1 MASPPNA
8 AVYNKTD
15 QATGCHPT
23 SGAAL
28 TKNVS
33 PAQGVVPGAI
43 TGDSRAGAYV
53 TASVLGTGINA
64 DLVTQT
70 AEAV

>member
-1 MASPPNA
+1 MASPPNT
-8 AVYNKTD
+8 AVYNKTS
-15 QATGCHPT
+15 QAFGCNPT

-33 PAQGVVPGAI
+33 PAAGHVPTAL

-53 TASVLGTGINA
+53 TASVLGTGVNA
-64 DLVTQT
+64 DLVTQG

>member
-8 AVYNKTD
+8 AVYNKTN
-15 QATGCHPT
+15 QTFGLHPT

-33 PAQGVVPGAI
+33 PAAGHVPSAV

-64 DLVTQT
+64 DLLTQG